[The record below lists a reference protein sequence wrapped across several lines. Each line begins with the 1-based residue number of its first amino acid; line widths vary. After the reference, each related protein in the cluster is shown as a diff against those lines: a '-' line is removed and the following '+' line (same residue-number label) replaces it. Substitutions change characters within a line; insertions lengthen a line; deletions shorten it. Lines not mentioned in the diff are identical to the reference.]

1 MFVQAFFRMLK
12 TYYLRFLLIFG
23 AAVAIFATGA
33 FVYVQGELRLLEQN
47 FAAQDQVKLARA
59 TDSIQ
64 SSLSQ
69 AGADIEFLASL
80 PELRQSS
87 NSPAALNELAAEF
100 IAYMNAHGDMLQTR
114 WIDERGTERLRI
126 DYRNGMAFRVPD
138 ALLQNKSERDYFR
151 ATIQLGADKVYVSAL
166 DLNVENEQVQ
176 LPYVPTIRLAK
187 HLVRPAN
194 KSVGIVVINYKAEE
208 LIQQLTRA
216 GQSQSSH
223 TALLNRDSYFLHA
236 PQSELEFGF
245 ALGKPEAKL
254 AALNPELWDLV
265 RSTAAG
271 QQVRADGLWN
281 WARID
286 PLTAASFAGHTQRR
300 ANFVG
305 DADYVWYVLVH
316 LPAGDLSAGRDA
328 LLNRLLPSLVLL
340 LTLAAVG
347 ASLLVRARWKNDRL
361 KIALAQ
367 RAEEAEAAGRAKSNF
382 LANMSH
388 EIRTPM
394 NAILGM
400 SYILEKMHLADDASE
415 LVKKIRI
422 AGRSLLGII
431 NDILDFSK
439 IDAGGLELEHA
450 PFNLD
455 DVLENLSVI
464 MSANASKED
473 VELIIQ
479 PLPQSLSRLVG
490 DALRLEQVLINLTSN
505 ALKFTQAGMVQV
517 RIEAV
522 EQTEQTVRLRFA
534 VKDTGV
540 GISKEQQARLF
551 KAFSQADASTAR
563 RYGGTG
569 LGLAISHLL
578 IRLMGGEMGVNSAPG
593 LGSEFWFTVTLERD
607 LTATLS
613 MPRMSN
619 LQALIVDDNLFSLE
633 AIRETVASLGWIA
646 STADSGEQALEY
658 LAQHPATP
666 GTQEVFI
673 LDWKMPGMDGL
684 ELARQIRARATKD
697 HTPIIIMASA
707 FSREGLKK
715 LAAPDLIDAI
725 LTKPATASA
734 IYNAVTKAL
743 QRLNG
748 RVGPNALQ
756 PTARLQGLR
765 LLVVDDND
773 FNRDVAQRIFS
784 AEGAFVHV
792 AHNGQLALDWLQTAG
807 NRVDLVLMDIQM
819 PGMDGYEATRK
830 IHAVPGLDTLPV
842 VALTAGAFRRHQLAA
857 EAAGMNGF
865 VSKPFDVDA
874 AVLLIQRLYGLQSSA
889 PEAVPALDT
898 TVAATNSP
906 EFPGLDV
913 DHAIRLW
920 RDEEV
925 YRGALRRFASV
936 APQLLADLE
945 RADATTG
952 QALTHK
958 LRGSAGSL
966 ALREVS
972 RFAAALELDF
982 EVGKDPRQ
990 GKQDL
995 ISAIQE
1001 ALASIAQYADEM
1013 AADDKHPTETPVDR
1027 SRQLEV
1033 LGHLLVLL
1041 DGDNPTPLQP
1051 LLTELKTLLPA
1062 GKLVSVMQAVE
1073 NYDFRAAESAV
1084 KKLIEAM
1091 SQD

>member
-1 MFVQAFFRMLK
+1 MFAQTFLAMLRA
-12 TYYLRFLLIFG
+12 YYLRFLLVFG
-23 AAVAIFATGA
+23 TAVAIFAGGA
-33 FVYVQGELRLLEQN
+33 FVYVQGELRLLERN

-64 SSLSQ
+64 NSLSQ

-80 PELRQSS
+80 PELRQAS

-100 IAYMNAHGDMLQTR
+100 IAYLNAHGDMLQAR

-126 DYRNGMAFRVPD
+126 DYRDGIAFRVPD
-138 ALLQNKSERDYFR
+138 ALLQDKSARDYFR
-151 ATIQLGADKVYVSAL
+151 ATLQLGADQVYVSAL

-187 HLVRPAN
+187 HLVRPTNNSA
-194 KSVGIVVINYKAEE
+194 GIVVINYRAEE
-208 LIQQLTRA
+208 LLQQLTLA

-236 PQSELEFGF
+236 PQNELEFGF

-254 AALNPELWDLV
+254 SALKPELWNLV
-265 RSTAAG
+265 RGTEAG
-271 QQVRADGLWN
+271 QKLRDDGLWN
-281 WARID
+281 WARIE
-286 PLTAASFAGHTQRR
+286 PLAAVSAAGKTQQR
-300 ANFVG
+300 ARFVG

-316 LPAGDLSAGRDA
+316 LPANELSAGRDA
-328 LLNRLLPSLVLL
+328 LLTRLLPSLVLL
-340 LTLAAVG
+340 LLLAAVG
-347 ASLLVRARWKNDRL
+347 AALLVRARWKNDKL
-361 KIALAQ
+361 KVALAQ
-367 RAEEAEAAGRAKSNF
+367 RAEDAEAAGRAKSNF

-400 SYILEKMHLADDASE
+400 SYILEKMHLADDASD

-464 MSANASKED
+464 MSANANKEE

-479 PLPQSLSRLVG
+479 PLPQNLSRLVG

-505 ALKFTQAGMVQV
+505 ALKFTHAGMVQV
-517 RIEAV
+517 RIEALD
-522 EQTEQTVRLRFA
+522 QTEQTVRLRFS

-551 KAFSQADASTAR
+551 QAFSQADASTAR

-569 LGLAISHLL
+569 LGLAISQLL
-578 IRLMGGEMGVNSAPG
+578 INLMGGEMGVNSAPG

-619 LQALIVDDNLFSLE
+619 LQALIVDDNPYSLE
-633 AIRETVASLGWIA
+633 ALRGTVASLGWMA
-646 STADSGEQALEY
+646 NTADSGEQALAY
-658 LAQHPATP
+658 LAQRPAPP

-673 LDWKMPGMDGL
+673 LDWKMPGMDGI
-684 ELARQIRARATKD
+684 ELARQIRTRATED
-697 HTPIIIMASA
+697 RSPIVIMASA
-707 FSREGLKK
+707 FSREGLMA
-715 LAAPDLIDAI
+715 LATPDLIDAV

-743 QRLNG
+743 KQLRG
-748 RVGPNALQ
+748 KVGPTALQ
-756 PTARLQGLR
+756 PTARLLGLR
-765 LLVVDDND
+765 ILVVDDND
-773 FNRDVAQRIFS
+773 FNREVAQRIFS
-784 AEGAFVHV
+784 AEGAHV
-792 AHNGQLALDWLQTAG
+792 YTAQDGQQALDWLQTPG
-807 NRVDLVLMDIQM
+807 NHVDLVLMDIQM

-830 IHAVPGLDTLPV
+830 IHQVPGLDTLPV

-874 AVLLIQRLYGLQSSA
+874 AVLLIQRLVSLAPSA
-889 PEAVPALDT
+889 TKPVHAQQNTAEATTDPAL
-898 TVAATNSP
+898 
-906 EFPGLDV
+906 PGLDV
-913 DHAIRLW
+913 AHAMGLW
-920 RDEEV
+920 RDAKV
-925 YRGALRRFASV
+925 YRRVLLRFANA
-936 APQLLADLE
+936 APKLLSDIEQADN
-945 RADATTG
+945 TTG
-952 QALTHK
+952 PAITHK

-966 ALREVS
+966 ALPDVVRCATS
-972 RFAAALELDF
+972 LELDF
-982 EVGKDPRQ
+982 EIGKDPGQ

-995 ISAIQE
+995 MLAIQQVV
-1001 ALASIAQYADEM
+1001 ASITRYAAEIAPDDE
-1013 AADDKHPTETPVDR
+1013 ARTENPADPR
-1027 SRQLEV
+1027 RQAEV
-1033 LGHLLVLL
+1033 LGQVLALL

-1051 LLTELKTLLPA
+1051 LLAELKTLFPTRD
-1062 GKLVSVMQAVE
+1062 LVDMLQAID
-1073 NYDFRAAESAV
+1073 NYEFRAAESAV
-1084 KKLIEAM
+1084 KKLIETL
-1091 SQD
+1091 SRD